1 MKIELTIRRKNG
13 SKVELG
19 GRTYHFKPDDKDPGG
34 PHVAEVTEQAHID
47 CLLSIPEYRK
57 VDAGTSKTAKGQ
69 ADAPLGALPQT
80 GDPATDAQTKD
91 GQPSAVYDTGL
102 GMDSYAN
109 TPQSAKP
116 TVQEAEQAVQQEH
129 EKQAQ
134 GEGGS
139 QAEGNRAPLKE
150 VVTKV
155 VKQPAKKAAKKTAK
169 KA

>member
-34 PHVAEVTEQAHID
+34 PHVAEVTEPAHVER
-47 CLLSIPEYRK
+47 LLAIPEYRK
-57 VDAGTSKTAKGQ
+57 ADTKAAKAEAQTLGT
-69 ADAPLGALPQT
+69 LPAT
-80 GDPATDAQTKD
+80 GDAAVDAQTKE
-91 GQPSAVYDTGL
+91 GQPSALYDTGL
-102 GMDSYAN
+102 GMESYAN

-116 TVQEAEQAVQQEH
+116 TVQEAEQAIQQEH

-155 VKQPAKKAAKKTAK
+155 VKQPAKKAAKKTTK